1 MKYEAIIVGGGVTGA
16 SLALLLGQAGMKICL
31 LDKGSP
37 SRVHQTDLFKGKTA
51 SLNLASIELFKKMGI
66 WERVDQ
72 YSKEFTNIEVWDA
85 EGSSAITF
93 NAQDISES
101 KLGKVAHNNNILS
114 SIFDLFHKLSNIDIL
129 ENESVLS
136 INNGTESIEIKTD
149 SGLDLTANLVVGSD
163 GSMSSIRSLSSIP
176 IRTWSYEQTAIVS
189 LLESEIPINKT
200 AYQIFTSTG
209 PIALLPVTVGG
220 EDLASLIWSADKVY
234 AEKLLTLEDSEF
246 LEELKLKTEGKL
258 GHFKIR
264 EAIST
269 FPLHQLH
276 AKEYFSERTVLV
288 GDSAHTIHPLAG
300 QGLNLGLSDVIDL
313 SERILS
319 LRREGRDI
327 ADEQMLKAYSDSREK
342 INLRM
347 AALMEAFKKGFGSK
361 NPWVKLGRNFAFSVA
376 NESKFLKKKFIKEA
390 AGIT

>member
-1 MKYEAIIVGGGVTGA
+1 MKYEAIIVGGGVVGA
-16 SLALLLGQAGMKICL
+16 SLALLLGQAGMRICL

-37 SRVHQTDLFKGKTA
+37 SRVQQTDLFKGKTA
-51 SLNLASIELFKKMGI
+51 SLNLASIELFKKLGI
-66 WERVDQ
+66 WEKVDQ
-72 YSKEFTNIEVWDA
+72 YSKEFTNIEVWDS

-93 NAQDISES
+93 NAQDISET
-101 KLGKVAHNNNILS
+101 KLGKVAHNNNIIS
-114 SIFDLFHKLSNIDIL
+114 SLFDLLQKLPTVDLL

-136 INNGTESIEIKTD
+136 INNIEELIEIKTD
-149 SGLDLTANLVVGSD
+149 SGLNLTANLIVGSD

-209 PIALLPVTVGG
+209 PIALLPVTVEG
-220 EDLASLIWSADKVY
+220 ENLVSLIWSADKVY
-234 AEKLLTLEDSEF
+234 AEKLLSLRDSEF

-264 EAIST
+264 EAISS

-347 AALMEAFKKGFGSK
+347 TALMEAFKRGFGSK
-361 NPWVKLGRNFAFSVA
+361 NPWVKLGRNLAFSVA
-376 NESKFLKKKFIKEA
+376 NETKFLKKKFIKEA

>member
-1 MKYEAIIVGGGVTGA
+1 MKYEAIIVGGGVVGA
-16 SLALLLGQAGMKICL
+16 SLALLLGQAGMRICL

-37 SRVHQTDLFKGKTA
+37 SRVQQTDLFKGKTA
-51 SLNLASIELFKKMGI
+51 SLNLASIELFKKLGI
-66 WERVDQ
+66 WEKVDQ
-72 YSKEFTNIEVWDA
+72 YSKEFTNIEVWDS

-93 NAQDISES
+93 NAQDISET
-101 KLGKVAHNNNILS
+101 KLGKVAHNNNIIS
-114 SIFDLFHKLSNIDIL
+114 SLFDLLQKLPTVDLL

-136 INNGTESIEIKTD
+136 INNIEELIEIKTD
-149 SGLDLTANLVVGSD
+149 SGLNLTANLIVGSD

-209 PIALLPVTVGG
+209 PIALLPVTVEG
-220 EDLASLIWSADKVY
+220 ENLASLIWSADKVY
-234 AEKLLTLEDSEF
+234 AEKLLSIRDSEF

-264 EAIST
+264 EAISS

-347 AALMEAFKKGFGSK
+347 TALMEAFKRGFGSK
-361 NPWVKLGRNFAFSVA
+361 NPWVKLGRNLAFSVA
-376 NESKFLKKKFIKEA
+376 NETKFLKKKFIKEA

>member
-16 SLALLLGQAGMKICL
+16 SLALLLGQAGMRICL

-264 EAIST
+264 EAISS

-347 AALMEAFKKGFGSK
+347 AALMEAFKRGFGSK

>member
-1 MKYEAIIVGGGVTGA
+1 MKYEAIIVGGGVAGA
-16 SLALLLGQAGMKICL
+16 SLALLLGQAGMRICL
-31 LDKGSP
+31 LDKGFP
-37 SRVHQTDLFKGKTA
+37 SRVQQTDLFKGKTA
-51 SLNLASIELFKKMGI
+51 SLNLASIELFKKLGI
-66 WERVDQ
+66 WEKVDQ
-72 YSKEFTNIEVWDA
+72 HSKEFTNIEVWDS

-101 KLGKVAHNNNILS
+101 KLGKVAHNNNIVS
-114 SIFDLFHKLSNIDIL
+114 SLFDLLQRLPDVDLL
-129 ENESVLS
+129 ENETVLS
-136 INNGTESIEIKTD
+136 INNGEELIEIKTD
-149 SGLDLTANLVVGSD
+149 SGLNLTANLVVGSD

-209 PIALLPVTVGG
+209 PIALLPVTVEG
-220 EDLASLIWSADKVY
+220 ENLASLIWSADKVY
-234 AEKLLTLEDSEF
+234 ADKLLSLGDSEF

-264 EAIST
+264 ESISS

-327 ADEQMLKAYSDSREK
+327 AEEQMLKAYSDSREK
-342 INLRM
+342 VNLRM
-347 AALMEAFKKGFGSK
+347 VALMEAFKRGFGSK
-361 NPWVKLGRNFAFSVA
+361 NPWIKLGRSLVFNVT
-376 NESKFLKKKFIKEA
+376 NETKFLKKKFIKEA

>member
-1 MKYEAIIVGGGVTGA
+1 MKYEVIIVGGGVAGA
-16 SLALLLGQAGMKICL
+16 SLALLLGQAGMRICL
-31 LDKGSP
+31 LDKGTP
-37 SRVHQTDLFKGKTA
+37 SRVHPTDLFKGKTA
-51 SLNLASIELFKKMGI
+51 SLNLASIDLFKKMGI
-66 WERVDQ
+66 WEKVDQ
-72 YSKEFTNIEVWDA
+72 HSEEFTNIEVWDS
-85 EGSSAITF
+85 EGSSTITF

-114 SIFDLFHKLSNIDIL
+114 SIFELLNNLPTIDLL

-136 INNGTESIEIKTD
+136 INNDAELIEIKTV
-149 SGLDLTANLVVGSD
+149 SGLSLTANLVVGSD

-176 IRTWSYEQTAIVS
+176 IRTWSYDQIAIVS
-189 LLESEIPINKT
+189 ILDSEIPINKT

-220 EDLASLIWSADKVY
+220 ENLASLIWSADKLY

-246 LEELKLKTEGKL
+246 LEELRLKTEGKL
-258 GHFKIR
+258 GKFKIR
-264 EAIST
+264 EAISS

-276 AKEYFSERTVLV
+276 AKEYFAERTVLV

-300 QGLNLGLSDVIDL
+300 QGLNLGLSDVTDL
-313 SERILS
+313 SERILL

-327 ADEQMLKAYSDSREK
+327 ADQKMLKAYSNSREK
-342 INLRM
+342 VNLRM
-347 AALMEAFKKGFGSK
+347 TALMEAFKKGFGSK
-361 NPWVKLGRNFAFSVA
+361 NPWVKLGRNIAFSFT
-376 NESKFLKKKFIKEA
+376 NETKFLKKKFIKEA

>member
-1 MKYEAIIVGGGVTGA
+1 MKYETIIVGGGVAGA
-16 SLALLLGQAGMKICL
+16 SLALLLGQAGMRICL
-31 LDKGSP
+31 LDKGTP
-37 SRVHQTDLFKGKTA
+37 SSVHQSDLFKGKTA
-51 SLNLASIELFKKMGI
+51 SLNLASIDLFKKMGI
-66 WERVDQ
+66 WEKVDQ

-209 PIALLPVTVGG
+209 PIALLPVTVEG

-264 EAIST
+264 EAISS

-276 AKEYFSERTVLV
+276 AKEYFAERTVLV

-327 ADEQMLKAYSDSREK
+327 ADAKMLKAYSDSREK
-342 INLRM
+342 VNLRM
-347 AALMEAFKKGFGSK
+347 VALMEGFKRGFGSM
-361 NPWVKLGRNFAFSVA
+361 NPWVKLARNVAFSVA
-376 NESKFLKKKFIKEA
+376 NETKFLKKKFIKEA

>member
-1 MKYEAIIVGGGVTGA
+1 MKYEAIIVGGGVAGA
-16 SLALLLGQAGMKICL
+16 SLALLLGQAGMRICL
-31 LDKGSP
+31 LDKGFP
-37 SRVHQTDLFKGKTA
+37 SRVQQTDLFKGKTA
-51 SLNLASIELFKKMGI
+51 SLNLASIELFKKLGI
-66 WERVDQ
+66 WEKVDQ
-72 YSKEFTNIEVWDA
+72 HSKEFTNIEVWDS

-101 KLGKVAHNNNILS
+101 KLGKVAHNNNIVS
-114 SIFDLFHKLSNIDIL
+114 SLFDLLQKLPAVDLL
-129 ENESVLS
+129 ENETVLS
-136 INNGTESIEIKTD
+136 INNGEELIEIKTD
-149 SGLDLTANLVVGSD
+149 SGLNLTANLVVGSD

-209 PIALLPVTVGG
+209 PIALLPVTVEG
-220 EDLASLIWSADKVY
+220 ENLASLIWSADKVY
-234 AEKLLTLEDSEF
+234 AEKLLSLRDSEF

-264 EAIST
+264 ESISS

-327 ADEQMLKAYSDSREK
+327 AEEQMLKAYSDSREK
-342 INLRM
+342 VNLRM
-347 AALMEAFKKGFGSK
+347 VALMEAFKRGFGSK
-361 NPWVKLGRNFAFSVA
+361 NPWIKLGRNLAFNVT
-376 NESKFLKKKFIKEA
+376 NETKFLKKKFIKEA

>member
-1 MKYEAIIVGGGVTGA
+1 MKYEAIIVGGGVVGA
-16 SLALLLGQAGMKICL
+16 SLALLLGQAGMRICL

-37 SRVHQTDLFKGKTA
+37 SRVQQTDLLKGKTA
-51 SLNLASIELFKKMGI
+51 SLNLASIEAFKKLGI
-66 WERVDQ
+66 WKKVDQ
-72 YSKEFTNIEVWDA
+72 YSKEFTNIEVWDS
-85 EGSSAITF
+85 EGSSTITF
-93 NAQDISES
+93 NAQDVLES
-101 KLGKVAHNNNILS
+101 KLGKVAHNNIIIS
-114 SIFDLFHKLSNIDIL
+114 SLFDLLQKLPTVDLL

-136 INNGTESIEIKTD
+136 INNGEELIELKTD
-149 SGLDLTANLVVGSD
+149 SGLNLMANLLVGSD

-189 LLESEIPINKT
+189 LLESEIPINNT

-209 PIALLPVTVGG
+209 PIALLPVTVEG
-220 EDLASLIWSADKVY
+220 EDFASLIWSADKVY
-234 AEKLLTLEDSEF
+234 ADKLLSLEISEF

-264 EAIST
+264 EAISS

-288 GDSAHTIHPLAG
+288 GDSAHTMHPLAG

-313 SERILS
+313 SERILL

-327 ADEQMLKAYSDSREK
+327 ADLEMLKAYSDSREK

-347 AALMEAFKKGFGSK
+347 TALMEAFKRGFESK
-361 NPWVKLGRNFAFSVA
+361 NPWVKLGRNLAFNVA
-376 NESKFLKKKFIKEA
+376 NQNKFLKKKFIKEA

>member
-1 MKYEAIIVGGGVTGA
+1 MKYEVIIVGGGVAGA
-16 SLALLLGQAGMKICL
+16 SLALLLGQAGMRICL
-31 LDKGSP
+31 LDKGTP
-37 SRVHQTDLFKGKTA
+37 SRVHPTDLFKGKTA
-51 SLNLASIELFKKMGI
+51 SLNLASIDLFKKMGI
-66 WERVDQ
+66 WEKIDQ
-72 YSKEFTNIEVWDA
+72 HSEEFTNIEVWDS
-85 EGSSAITF
+85 EGSSTITF

-114 SIFDLFHKLSNIDIL
+114 SIFELLNNLPTIDLL

-136 INNGTESIEIKTD
+136 INNDAELIEIKTV
-149 SGLDLTANLVVGSD
+149 SGLSLTANLVVGSD

-176 IRTWSYEQTAIVS
+176 IRTWSYDQTAIVCI
-189 LLESEIPINKT
+189 LDSEIPINKT

-220 EDLASLIWSADKVY
+220 ENLASLIWSADKLY

-246 LEELKLKTEGKL
+246 LEELRLKTEGKL
-258 GHFKIR
+258 GKFKIR
-264 EAIST
+264 EAISS

-276 AKEYFSERTVLV
+276 AKEYFAERTVLV

-300 QGLNLGLSDVIDL
+300 QGLNLGLSDVTDL
-313 SERILS
+313 SERILL

-327 ADEQMLKAYSDSREK
+327 ADQKMLKAYSNSREK
-342 INLRM
+342 VNLRM
-347 AALMEAFKKGFGSK
+347 TALMEAFKKGFGSK
-361 NPWVKLGRNFAFSVA
+361 NPWVKLGRNIAFSFT
-376 NESKFLKKKFIKEA
+376 NETKFLKKKFIKEA

>member
-1 MKYEAIIVGGGVTGA
+1 MKYEAIIVGGGVVGA
-16 SLALLLGQAGMKICL
+16 SLALLLGQAGMRICL

-37 SRVHQTDLFKGKTA
+37 SRVQQTDLFKGKTA
-51 SLNLASIELFKKMGI
+51 SLNLASIELFKKLGI
-66 WERVDQ
+66 WEKVDQ
-72 YSKEFTNIEVWDA
+72 HSKEFTNIEVWDS
-85 EGSSAITF
+85 EGSSTITF

-101 KLGKVAHNNNILS
+101 KLGKVAHNNNIVS
-114 SIFDLFHKLSNIDIL
+114 SLFDLLQKLPGVDLL
-129 ENESVLS
+129 ENETVLS
-136 INNGTESIEIKTD
+136 INNGEELIEIKTD
-149 SGLDLTANLVVGSD
+149 SGLNLKANLVVGSD

-209 PIALLPVTVGG
+209 PIALLPVTVEG
-220 EDLASLIWSADKVY
+220 ENLASLIWSADKVY
-234 AEKLLTLEDSEF
+234 ADKLLSLGDSEF

-264 EAIST
+264 ESISS

-319 LRREGRDI
+319 LRREGGDI
-327 ADEQMLKAYSDSREK
+327 AEEQMLKAYSDSREK
-342 INLRM
+342 VNLRM
-347 AALMEAFKKGFGSK
+347 VALMEAFKRGFGSK
-361 NPWVKLGRNFAFSVA
+361 NPWIKLGRNLAFNVT
-376 NESKFLKKKFIKEA
+376 NETKFLKKKFIKEA

>member
-1 MKYEAIIVGGGVTGA
+1 MKYEAIIVGGGVAGA
-16 SLALLLGQAGMKICL
+16 SLALLLGQAGMRICL
-31 LDKGSP
+31 LDKGFP
-37 SRVHQTDLFKGKTA
+37 SRVQQTDLFKGKTA
-51 SLNLASIELFKKMGI
+51 SLNLASIELFKKLGI
-66 WERVDQ
+66 WEKVDQ
-72 YSKEFTNIEVWDA
+72 HSKEFTNIEVWDS
-85 EGSSAITF
+85 EGSSTITF

-101 KLGKVAHNNNILS
+101 KLGKVAHNNNIVS
-114 SIFDLFHKLSNIDIL
+114 SLFDLLQKLPGVDLL
-129 ENESVLS
+129 ENETVLS
-136 INNGTESIEIKTD
+136 INNGEELIEIKTD
-149 SGLDLTANLVVGSD
+149 SGLNLKANLVVGSD

-200 AYQIFTSTG
+200 AFQIFTSTG
-209 PIALLPVTVGG
+209 PIALLPVTVEG
-220 EDLASLIWSADKVY
+220 ENLASLIWSADKVY
-234 AEKLLTLEDSEF
+234 ADKLLSLGDSEF

-264 EAIST
+264 ESISS

-327 ADEQMLKAYSDSREK
+327 AEEQMLKAYSDSREK
-342 INLRM
+342 VNLRM
-347 AALMEAFKKGFGSK
+347 VALMEAFKRGFGSK
-361 NPWVKLGRNFAFSVA
+361 NPWIKLGRNLAFNVT
-376 NESKFLKKKFIKEA
+376 NETKFLKKKFIKEA

>member
-1 MKYEAIIVGGGVTGA
+1 MKYEAIIVGGGVAGA
-16 SLALLLGQAGMKICL
+16 SLALLLGQAGMRICL
-31 LDKGSP
+31 LDKGTP
-37 SRVHQTDLFKGKTA
+37 SSVHQSDLFKGKTA
-51 SLNLASIELFKKMGI
+51 SLNLASIDLFKKMGI
-66 WERVDQ
+66 WEKVDQ
-72 YSKEFTNIEVWDA
+72 HSKEFTNIEVWDS
-85 EGSSAITF
+85 EGSSTITF

-114 SIFDLFHKLSNIDIL
+114 SIFDLLRKLPNIDIL
-129 ENESVLS
+129 EKESVLS

-149 SGLDLTANLVVGSD
+149 SGLDLMANLVVGSD

-176 IRTWSYEQTAIVS
+176 IRTWSYEQIAIVS

-209 PIALLPVTVGG
+209 PIALLPVIVEG

-234 AEKLLTLEDSEF
+234 AEKLLTLEDPEF
-246 LEELKLKTEGKL
+246 LEELRLKTEGKL
-258 GHFKIR
+258 GNFKIR
-264 EAIST
+264 EAISS

-276 AKEYFSERTVLV
+276 AKEYFSERIVLV

-327 ADEQMLKAYSDSREK
+327 AEEQMLKAYSDSREK
-342 INLRM
+342 VNLRM
-347 AALMEAFKKGFGSK
+347 VALMEAFKRGFGSK
-361 NPWVKLGRNFAFSVA
+361 NPWIKLGRSLVFNVT
-376 NESKFLKKKFIKEA
+376 NETKFLKKKFIKEA

>member
-1 MKYEAIIVGGGVTGA
+1 MKYEAIIVGGGVAGA
-16 SLALLLGQAGMKICL
+16 SLALLLGQAGMRICL
-31 LDKGSP
+31 LDKGTP
-37 SRVHQTDLFKGKTA
+37 SSVHQSDLFKGKTA
-51 SLNLASIELFKKMGI
+51 SLNLASIDLFKKMGI
-66 WERVDQ
+66 WEKVDQ
-72 YSKEFTNIEVWDA
+72 HSKEFTNIEVWDS

-114 SIFDLFHKLSNIDIL
+114 SIFDLLRKLPNIDIL
-129 ENESVLS
+129 EKESVLS

-149 SGLDLTANLVVGSD
+149 SGLVLMANLVVGSD

-209 PIALLPVTVGG
+209 PIALLPVTVEG

-258 GHFKIR
+258 GYFKIR
-264 EAIST
+264 EAISS

-276 AKEYFSERTVLV
+276 AKQYFAERTVLV

-313 SERILS
+313 SERILL

-327 ADEQMLKAYSDSREK
+327 ADQKMLKAYSNSREK
-342 INLRM
+342 VNLRM

-361 NPWVKLGRNFAFSVA
+361 NPWVKLGRNIAFSFT
-376 NESKFLKKKFIKEA
+376 NETKFLKKKFIKED

>member
-1 MKYEAIIVGGGVTGA
+1 MKYEAIIVGGGVAGA
-16 SLALLLGQAGMKICL
+16 SLALLLGQAGMRICL
-31 LDKGSP
+31 LDKGFP
-37 SRVHQTDLFKGKTA
+37 SRVQQTDLFKGKTA
-51 SLNLASIELFKKMGI
+51 SLNLASIELFKKLGI
-66 WERVDQ
+66 WEKVDQ
-72 YSKEFTNIEVWDA
+72 HSKEFTNIEVWDS

-101 KLGKVAHNNNILS
+101 KLGKVAHNNNIVS
-114 SIFDLFHKLSNIDIL
+114 SLFDLLQRLPDVDLL
-129 ENESVLS
+129 ENETVLS
-136 INNGTESIEIKTD
+136 INNGEELIEIKTD
-149 SGLDLTANLVVGSD
+149 SGLNLTANLVVGSD

-209 PIALLPVTVGG
+209 PIALLPVTVEG
-220 EDLASLIWSADKVY
+220 ENLASLIWSADKVY
-234 AEKLLTLEDSEF
+234 AEKLLSLRDSEF

-264 EAIST
+264 ESISS

-327 ADEQMLKAYSDSREK
+327 AEEQMLKAYSDSREK
-342 INLRM
+342 VNLRM
-347 AALMEAFKKGFGSK
+347 VALMEAFKRGFGSK
-361 NPWVKLGRNFAFSVA
+361 NPWIKLGRNLAFNVT
-376 NESKFLKKKFIKEA
+376 NETKFLKKKFIKEA

>member
-1 MKYEAIIVGGGVTGA
+1 MKYEVIIVGGGVAGA
-16 SLALLLGQAGMKICL
+16 SLAVLLGQAGMKICL
-31 LDKGSP
+31 LDKGTP
-37 SRVHQTDLFKGKTA
+37 SKIHQSDLFKGKTA
-51 SLNLASIELFKKMGI
+51 SLNLASIDLFKKMGI
-66 WERVDQ
+66 WEKVDQ
-72 YSKEFTNIEVWDA
+72 HSKEFTNIEVWDS

-101 KLGKVAHNNNILS
+101 KLGKVAHNNNILN
-114 SIFDLFHKLSNIDIL
+114 SIFDLLRKLPNIDIL

-136 INNGTESIEIKTD
+136 INNDTELIGIKTD
-149 SGLDLTANLVVGSD
+149 SGLDLMADLVVGSD

-209 PIALLPVTVGG
+209 PIALLPVIVEG

-234 AEKLLTLEDSEF
+234 AERLLTLEDSEF
-246 LEELKLKTEGKL
+246 LEELRLKTEGKL
-258 GHFKIR
+258 GNFKVC
-264 EAIST
+264 EAISS

-276 AKEYFSERTVLV
+276 AKEYFAKRTVLV

-313 SERILS
+313 SERILL

-327 ADEQMLKAYSDSREK
+327 AEEKMLQAYSDSREK

-347 AALMEAFKKGFGSK
+347 AALMEGFKRGFGSM
-361 NPWVKLGRNFAFSVA
+361 NPWVKLGRNVAFSFA
-376 NESKFLKKKFIKEA
+376 NETIFLKKKFIKEA

>member
-1 MKYEAIIVGGGVTGA
+1 MKYEVIIVGGGVAGA
-16 SLALLLGQAGMKICL
+16 SLAVLLGQAGMKICL
-31 LDKGSP
+31 LDKGTP
-37 SRVHQTDLFKGKTA
+37 SKIHQSDLFKGKTA
-51 SLNLASIELFKKMGI
+51 SLNLASIDLFKKMGI
-66 WERVDQ
+66 WEKVDQ
-72 YSKEFTNIEVWDA
+72 YSKEFTNIEVWDS

-93 NAQDISES
+93 NAKDISES
-101 KLGKVAHNNNILS
+101 KLGKIAHNNNILS
-114 SIFDLFHKLSNIDIL
+114 SLFDLLRKLPNLDIL
-129 ENESVLS
+129 EKESVLS

-149 SGLDLTANLVVGSD
+149 SGLDLMANLVVGSD

-176 IRTWSYEQTAIVS
+176 IRTWSYEQIAIVS

-209 PIALLPVTVGG
+209 PIALLPVTVEG

-258 GHFKIR
+258 GYFKIR
-264 EAIST
+264 ESISS

-276 AKEYFSERTVLV
+276 AKEYFADRTVLV

-300 QGLNLGLSDVIDL
+300 QGLNLGLSDVMDL

-327 ADEQMLKAYSDSREK
+327 ADAKMLKAYSDSRK
-342 INLRM
+342 KVNLRM
-347 AALMEAFKKGFGSK
+347 VALMEGFKRGFGSM
-361 NPWVKLGRNFAFSVA
+361 NPWVKLARNVAFSIT
-376 NESKFLKKKFIKEA
+376 NETKFLKKKFIKEA

>member
-1 MKYEAIIVGGGVTGA
+1 MKYEAIIVGGGVVGA
-16 SLALLLGQAGMKICL
+16 SLALLLGQAGMRICL

-37 SRVHQTDLFKGKTA
+37 SRVQQTDLFKGKTA
-51 SLNLASIELFKKMGI
+51 SLNLASIELFKKLGI
-66 WERVDQ
+66 WEKVDQ
-72 YSKEFTNIEVWDA
+72 YSKEFTNIEVWDS

-93 NAQDISES
+93 NAQDISET
-101 KLGKVAHNNNILS
+101 KLGKVAHNNNIIS
-114 SIFDLFHKLSNIDIL
+114 SLFELLQKLPTVDLL

-136 INNGTESIEIKTD
+136 INNIEELIEIKTD
-149 SGLDLTANLVVGSD
+149 SGLNLTANLIVGSD

-209 PIALLPVTVGG
+209 PIALLPVTVEG
-220 EDLASLIWSADKVY
+220 ENLVSLIWSADKVY
-234 AEKLLTLEDSEF
+234 AEKLLSLRDSEF

-264 EAIST
+264 EAISS

-347 AALMEAFKKGFGSK
+347 TALMEAFKRGFGSK
-361 NPWVKLGRNFAFSVA
+361 NPWVKLGRNLAFSVA
-376 NESKFLKKKFIKEA
+376 NETKFLKKKFIKEA

>member
-1 MKYEAIIVGGGVTGA
+1 VKYEAIIVGGGVAGA
-16 SLALLLGQAGMKICL
+16 SLALLLGQAGMRICL
-31 LDKGSP
+31 LDKGFP
-37 SRVHQTDLFKGKTA
+37 SRVQQTDLFKGKTA
-51 SLNLASIELFKKMGI
+51 SLNLASIELFKKLGI
-66 WERVDQ
+66 WEKVDQ
-72 YSKEFTNIEVWDA
+72 HSKEFTNIEVWDS

-101 KLGKVAHNNNILS
+101 KLGKVAHNNNIVS
-114 SIFDLFHKLSNIDIL
+114 SLFDLLQRLPDVDLL
-129 ENESVLS
+129 ENETVLS
-136 INNGTESIEIKTD
+136 INNGEELIEIKTD
-149 SGLDLTANLVVGSD
+149 SGLNLTANLVVGSD

-209 PIALLPVTVGG
+209 PIALLPVTVEG
-220 EDLASLIWSADKVY
+220 ENLASLIWSADKVY
-234 AEKLLTLEDSEF
+234 ADKLLSLGDSEF

-264 EAIST
+264 ESISS

-327 ADEQMLKAYSDSREK
+327 AEEQMLKAYSDSREK
-342 INLRM
+342 VNLRM
-347 AALMEAFKKGFGSK
+347 VALMEAFKRGFGSK
-361 NPWVKLGRNFAFSVA
+361 NPWIKLGRNLAFNVT
-376 NESKFLKKKFIKEA
+376 NETKFLKKKFIKEA

>member
-1 MKYEAIIVGGGVTGA
+1 MKYEAIIVGGGVVGA
-16 SLALLLGQAGMKICL
+16 SLALLLGQAGMRICL

-37 SRVHQTDLFKGKTA
+37 SRVQQTDLFKGKTA
-51 SLNLASIELFKKMGI
+51 SLNLASIELFKKLGI
-66 WERVDQ
+66 WEKVDQ
-72 YSKEFTNIEVWDA
+72 YSKEFTNIEVWDS

-93 NAQDISES
+93 NAQDISET
-101 KLGKVAHNNNILS
+101 KLGKVAHNNNIIS
-114 SIFDLFHKLSNIDIL
+114 SLFELLQKLPTVDLL

-136 INNGTESIEIKTD
+136 INNIEELIEIKTD
-149 SGLDLTANLVVGSD
+149 SGLNLTANLIVGSD
-163 GSMSSIRSLSSIP
+163 GSMSSIRSLSFIP

-209 PIALLPVTVGG
+209 PIALLPVTVEG
-220 EDLASLIWSADKVY
+220 ENLVSLIWSADKVY
-234 AEKLLTLEDSEF
+234 AEKLLSLRDAEF

-264 EAIST
+264 EAISS

-313 SERILS
+313 AERILS

-347 AALMEAFKKGFGSK
+347 TALMEAFKRGFGSK
-361 NPWVKLGRNFAFSVA
+361 NPWVKLGRNLAFSVA
-376 NESKFLKKKFIKEA
+376 NETKFLKKKFIKEA

>member
-1 MKYEAIIVGGGVTGA
+1 MKYEAIIVGGGVAGA
-16 SLALLLGQAGMKICL
+16 SLAVLLGQAGMRICL
-31 LDKGSP
+31 LDKGTP
-37 SRVHQTDLFKGKTA
+37 SRVHQSDLFKGKTA
-51 SLNLASIELFKKMGI
+51 SLNLASIDLFKKMGI
-66 WERVDQ
+66 WEKVDQ
-72 YSKEFTNIEVWDA
+72 YSKEFTNIEVWDS
-85 EGSSAITF
+85 EGSSTITF

-114 SIFDLFHKLSNIDIL
+114 SIFDLVSKLPNIDIL

-149 SGLDLTANLVVGSD
+149 SGLDLMANLVVGSD

-189 LLESEIPINKT
+189 LVESEIPINKT

-209 PIALLPVTVGG
+209 PIALLPVTVEG
-220 EDLASLIWSADKVY
+220 EDLVSMIWSADKVY

-246 LEELKLKTEGKL
+246 LEELRLKTEGKL
-258 GHFKIR
+258 GNFKIR
-264 EAIST
+264 EAISS

-276 AKEYFSERTVLV
+276 AKEYFAERTVLV

-319 LRREGRDI
+319 LRREGRNI
-327 ADEQMLKAYSDSREK
+327 ADEKMLKAYSDSREK
-342 INLRM
+342 VNLRM
-347 AALMEAFKKGFGSK
+347 AALMEGFKRGFGSK
-361 NPWVKLGRNFAFSVA
+361 NPWVKLGRNVAFSFA
-376 NESKFLKKKFIKEA
+376 NKTAFLKKKFIKEA

>member
-1 MKYEAIIVGGGVTGA
+1 MKYEAIIVGGGVAGA
-16 SLALLLGQAGMKICL
+16 SLALLLGQAGMRICL
-31 LDKGSP
+31 LDKGFP
-37 SRVHQTDLFKGKTA
+37 SRVQQTDLFKGKTA
-51 SLNLASIELFKKMGI
+51 SLNLASIELFKKLGI
-66 WERVDQ
+66 WEKVDQ
-72 YSKEFTNIEVWDA
+72 HSKEFTNIEVWDS

-101 KLGKVAHNNNILS
+101 KLGKVAHNNNIVS
-114 SIFDLFHKLSNIDIL
+114 SLFDLLQRLPDVDLL
-129 ENESVLS
+129 ENETVLS
-136 INNGTESIEIKTD
+136 INNGEELIEIKTD
-149 SGLDLTANLVVGSD
+149 SGLNLTANLVVGSD

-209 PIALLPVTVGG
+209 PIALLPVTVEG
-220 EDLASLIWSADKVY
+220 ENLASLIWSADKVY
-234 AEKLLTLEDSEF
+234 ADKLLSLGDSEF

-264 EAIST
+264 ESISS

-319 LRREGRDI
+319 LRREGGDI
-327 ADEQMLKAYSDSREK
+327 AEEQMLKADYHSQPD
-342 INLRM
+342 
-347 AALMEAFKKGFGSK
+347 LM
-361 NPWVKLGRNFAFSVA
+361 PIQL
-376 NESKFLKKKFIKEA
+376 
-390 AGIT
+390 

>member
-16 SLALLLGQAGMKICL
+16 SLALLLGQAGMRICL
-31 LDKGSP
+31 LDKGFP

-189 LLESEIPINKT
+189 LLEPEIPINKT

-264 EAIST
+264 EAISS

-347 AALMEAFKKGFGSK
+347 AALMEAFKRGFGSK

>member
-16 SLALLLGQAGMKICL
+16 SLALLLGQAGMRICL
-31 LDKGSP
+31 LDKGFP

-189 LLESEIPINKT
+189 LLEPEIPINKT

-264 EAIST
+264 EAISS

-347 AALMEAFKKGFGSK
+347 AALMEAFKRGFGSK
-361 NPWVKLGRNFAFSVA
+361 NPWVKLGRNFAFSVT

>member
-1 MKYEAIIVGGGVTGA
+1 MKYEAIIVGGGVVGA
-16 SLALLLGQAGMKICL
+16 SLALLLGQAGMRICL

-37 SRVHQTDLFKGKTA
+37 SRVQQTDLLKGKTA
-51 SLNLASIELFKKMGI
+51 SLNLASIEAFKKLGI
-66 WERVDQ
+66 WKKVDQ
-72 YSKEFTNIEVWDA
+72 YSQEFTNIEVWDS
-85 EGSSAITF
+85 EGSSTITF
-93 NAQDISES
+93 NAQDVSES
-101 KLGKVAHNNNILS
+101 KLGKVAHNNIIISTL
-114 SIFDLFHKLSNIDIL
+114 FDLLQKLPTVDLL

-136 INNGTESIEIKTD
+136 INNGEEFIEIRTD
-149 SGLDLTANLVVGSD
+149 SGLNLMANLLVGSD

-209 PIALLPVTVGG
+209 PIALLPVTVEG

-246 LEELKLKTEGKL
+246 LEELRLKTEGKL
-258 GHFKIR
+258 GNFKVC
-264 EAIST
+264 EAISS

-276 AKEYFSERTVLV
+276 AKEYFAKRTVLV

-300 QGLNLGLSDVIDL
+300 QGLNLGLSDVTDL
-313 SERILS
+313 SERILL

-327 ADEQMLKAYSDSREK
+327 ADQKMLKAYSNSREK
-342 INLRM
+342 VNLRM
-347 AALMEAFKKGFGSK
+347 TALMEAFKKGFGSK
-361 NPWVKLGRNFAFSVA
+361 NPWVKLGRNIAFSFT
-376 NESKFLKKKFIKEA
+376 NETKFLKKKFIREA

>member
-1 MKYEAIIVGGGVTGA
+1 MKYETIIVGGGVAGA
-16 SLALLLGQAGMKICL
+16 SLAVLLGQAGMRICL
-31 LDKGSP
+31 LDKGTP
-37 SRVHQTDLFKGKTA
+37 SRIHQSDLFKGKTA
-51 SLNLASIELFKKMGI
+51 SLNLASIDLFKKMGI
-66 WERVDQ
+66 WEKVDQ
-72 YSKEFTNIEVWDA
+72 YSKEFTNIEVWDS
-85 EGSSAITF
+85 EGSSAISF

-114 SIFDLFHKLSNIDIL
+114 SIFDLLRKLPNIDIL

-149 SGLDLTANLVVGSD
+149 SGLDLMANLVVGSD

-189 LLESEIPINKT
+189 LVESEIPINKT

-209 PIALLPVTVGG
+209 PIALLPVTVEG

-246 LEELKLKTEGKL
+246 LEELRLKTEGKL
-258 GHFKIR
+258 GNFKIR
-264 EAIST
+264 EAISS

-276 AKEYFSERTVLV
+276 AKEYFAERTVLV

-319 LRREGRDI
+319 LRREGRNI
-327 ADEQMLKAYSDSREK
+327 ADEKMLKAYSDSREK
-342 INLRM
+342 VNLRM
-347 AALMEAFKKGFGSK
+347 AALMEGFKRGFGSK
-361 NPWVKLGRNFAFSVA
+361 NPWVKLGRNVAFSVA
-376 NESKFLKKKFIKEA
+376 NKTAFLKKKFIKEA

>member
-1 MKYEAIIVGGGVTGA
+1 MKYEAIIVGGGVAGA
-16 SLALLLGQAGMKICL
+16 SLALLLGQAGMRICL
-31 LDKGSP
+31 LDKGTP
-37 SRVHQTDLFKGKTA
+37 SRVHQSDLFKGKTA
-51 SLNLASIELFKKMGI
+51 SINLASIDLFKKKGI
-66 WERVDQ
+66 WEKVDQ
-72 YSKEFTNIEVWDA
+72 HSKEFTNIEVWDS

-114 SIFDLFHKLSNIDIL
+114 SIFDLLRKLPNIDIL

-136 INNGTESIEIKTD
+136 INNGTGSIEIKTD
-149 SGLDLTANLVVGSD
+149 SGLDLMANLVVGSD

-189 LLESEIPINKT
+189 LLESEIPIDNT

-209 PIALLPVTVGG
+209 PIALLPVTVEG

-246 LEELKLKTEGKL
+246 LEELRLKTEGKL
-258 GHFKIR
+258 GNFKIR
-264 EAIST
+264 EAISS

-276 AKEYFSERTVLV
+276 AKEYFADRTVLV

-300 QGLNLGLSDVIDL
+300 QGLNLGLSDAIDL

-327 ADEQMLKAYSDSREK
+327 ADEKMLKAYSDSREK
-342 INLRM
+342 VNLRM
-347 AALMEAFKKGFGSK
+347 AALMEGFKRGFGSK
-361 NPWVKLGRNFAFSVA
+361 NPWVKLGRNVAFSVT
-376 NESKFLKKKFIKEA
+376 NETKFLKKKFIKEA

>member
-1 MKYEAIIVGGGVTGA
+1 MKYEAIIVGGGVAGA

-37 SRVHQTDLFKGKTA
+37 SKIQKTDLFKGKTA
-51 SLNLASIELFKKMGI
+51 SLNLASIEAFKKLGI
-66 WERVDQ
+66 WKKVDQ
-72 YSKEFTNIEVWDA
+72 YSKEFTNIEVWDS
-85 EGSSAITF
+85 EGSSVITF

-114 SIFDLFHKLSNIDIL
+114 SIFDLVSKLPNIDIL

-136 INNGTESIEIKTD
+136 INNDTESIEIKTD
-149 SGLDLTANLVVGSD
+149 SGLDLMANLVVGSD

-176 IRTWSYEQTAIVS
+176 IRTWSYEQTAIVT
-189 LLESEIPINKT
+189 LLESEIPIHDT

-209 PIALLPVTVGG
+209 PIAILPVRVQ
-220 EDLASLIWSADKVY
+220 EEELASLIWSADKAY
-234 AEKLLTLEDSEF
+234 ADKLLTSEPAEF
-246 LEELKLKTEGKL
+246 LRELKLKTESKL
-258 GHFKIR
+258 GSFKMR
-264 EAIST
+264 EEISS

-276 AKEYFSERTVLV
+276 AKEYFAERTVLV

-327 ADEQMLKAYSDSREK
+327 ADEKMLQAYSDSREK
-342 INLRM
+342 VNLRM
-347 AALMEAFKKGFGSK
+347 AALMEGFKRGFGSK
-361 NPWVKLGRNFAFSVA
+361 NPWVKLGRNLAFSVA
-376 NESKFLKKKFIKEA
+376 NETKFLKKKFIKEA

>member
-1 MKYEAIIVGGGVTGA
+1 MKYEVIIVGGGVAGA
-16 SLALLLGQAGMKICL
+16 SLAVLLGQAGMKICL
-31 LDKGSP
+31 LDKGTP
-37 SRVHQTDLFKGKTA
+37 SKIHQSDLFKGKTA
-51 SLNLASIELFKKMGI
+51 SLNLASIDLFKKMGI
-66 WERVDQ
+66 WEKVDQ
-72 YSKEFTNIEVWDA
+72 YSKEFTNIEVWDS
-85 EGSSAITF
+85 EGSSTITF

-114 SIFDLFHKLSNIDIL
+114 SLFDLLRKLPNIDIL

-149 SGLDLTANLVVGSD
+149 SGLDLMANLVVGSD

-176 IRTWSYEQTAIVS
+176 IRTWSYEQIAIVS

-209 PIALLPVTVGG
+209 PIALLPVIVEG

-246 LEELKLKTEGKL
+246 LEELRLKTEGKL
-258 GHFKIR
+258 GNFKVR
-264 EAIST
+264 EAISS

-276 AKEYFSERTVLV
+276 AKEYFADRTVLV

-327 ADEQMLKAYSDSREK
+327 ADEKMLKAYSDSREK
-342 INLRM
+342 KNLRM
-347 AALMEAFKKGFGSK
+347 AALMEVFKRGFGSK
-361 NPWVKLGRNFAFSVA
+361 NPWVKLGRNVAFSVA
-376 NESKFLKKKFIKEA
+376 NETTFLKKKFIKEA